1 MQAVSAYFAGM
12 KGRHMEAEAIQY
24 TLRNVPPALDRA
36 LRRQAKQLS
45 KSLNEVALL
54 ALTRGAGVSQEAS
67 ELHDLDFL
75 FGSWVEDREVDNAL
89 EEQRQVDADLWR

>member
-1 MQAVSAYFAGM
+1 MQAVHAYFAGM
-12 KGRHMEAEAIQY
+12 KSRRPEEEAVQY
-24 TLRNVPPALDRA
+24 TLRNVPPAVDRA

-75 FGSWVEDREVDNAL
+75 FGSWVEDQEVDRAL
-89 EEQRQVDADLWR
+89 EEQRKVDTDLWR